1 MNTAPDATAPAAT
14 PDRQETAVL
23 LAGREPDQLR
33 EYVAP
38 LCDRPAVS
46 VEAVEDQSAAID
58 RLEAGGLDCLVAAY
72 DPSGGEGM
80 ELLDYLR
87 EDGAEIP
94 VILMPSTR
102 TTVIDS
108 RNFVVDVTTVVEPDE
123 SVGRGELADD
133 VLSTVEQHRASV
145 AARRRHQLESALRRV
160 ARDAA
165 DAEDEDEVARSV
177 AERLGASPAV
187 DAAWVAALDEDGVDV
202 QAAVDDGSE
211 DVPRE
216 LIGEAVRRAFA
227 VDGPEVASDGDSGLA
242 AVPVE
247 TPTGQRWAVTLA
259 ARSRYAFAEAETRVL
274 AELRNTLVRSLTA
287 VDTDR
292 TLSLSAGD
300 SEAFAELVEQLDVPV
315 LAYGE
320 GGWVHAASPAFGR
333 LLEREHGDLRS
344 EPVWDVLPEPRLES
358 FDDHWAAFDEGDAR
372 TRRIALGGRPR
383 QVVTTR
389 VVLDD
394 RPYNVAL
401 AVEPGADADTWLAE
415 VLAYEL
421 RHWMGVA
428 ETSDASDAVLS
439 SVADR
444 VEAAVASEVSASGSD
459 SDPHVT
465 PQPIGRVA
473 SGAWRHVLGDAG
485 DSEVHGGRTV
495 LADRTVLFRLFTHIF
510 RTLLTYGEA
519 SSVDVGV
526 HDAGFFVEDDGSG
539 VAHNDRAYADA
550 TTMTNA
556 QSGASIRVARR
567 LANRHG
573 WDLTVESNDR
583 GGTRFD
589 VRGVRAPDT

>member
-1 MNTAPDATAPAAT
+1 MG
-14 PDRQETAVL
+14 VL
-23 LAGREPDQLR
+23 LAGRDPEKLRQYVEPL
-33 EYVAP
+33 
-38 LCDRPAVS
+38 LDRPEVT
-46 VEAVEDQSAAID
+46 VEAVENQSAAIE
-58 RLEAGGLDCLVAAY
+58 RLEDGGLDCLVAAY

-87 EDGAEIP
+87 EAGGDLP

-108 RNFVVDVTTVVEPDE
+108 RNFVVDVTSVVEPGE
-123 SVGRGELADD
+123 SVGRGDLADD
-133 VLSTVEQHRASV
+133 VVSTVEQQRASV

-165 DAEDEDEVARSV
+165 AADDEDAVARSV
-177 AERLGASPAV
+177 AERLGESAAV
-187 DAAWVAALDEDGVDV
+187 DAAWVAALNEDGVDV

-216 LIGEAVRRAFA
+216 LVGTAVRKAFA
-227 VDGPEVASDGDSGLA
+227 VDGPEVATDGDSALA

-247 TPTGQRWAVTLA
+247 TPAGERWAVTLA
-259 ARSRYAFAEAETRVL
+259 AQSRYAFSEAETRVL
-274 AELRNTLVRSLTA
+274 AELRNTLLRSLTA
-287 VDTDR
+287 VDGDR
-292 TLSLSAGD
+292 TLSLSGSD
-300 SEAFAELVEQLDVPV
+300 PDAFADLVERLDVPV
-315 LAYGE
+315 VAYGE
-320 GGWVHAASPAFGR
+320 GGWIHAASPAFGS
-333 LLEREHGDLRS
+333 LLDREPADIRG
-344 EPVWDVLPEPRLES
+344 EPVWDVLPEPRLAS

-372 TRRIALGGRPR
+372 TERLPLGGQPR
-383 QVVTTR
+383 QLVTTR
-389 VVLDD
+389 VEVTE
-394 RPYNVAL
+394 RPFNVAL
-401 AVEPGADADTWLAE
+401 AVDPDADADTWLAE

-428 ETSDASDAVLS
+428 DDSPSSDAVLD

-444 VEAAVASEVSASGSD
+444 VESALASEVTASGSD
-459 SDPHVT
+459 AAPHVT
-465 PQPIGRVA
+465 PQPIGRIA
-473 SGAWRHVLGDAG
+473 SEAWRHVLGDAG

-519 SSVDVGV
+519 SAVDVGV

-567 LANRHG
+567 LAKRHG
-573 WDLTVESNDR
+573 WDLTVESNDD
-583 GGTRFD
+583 GGTRF
-589 VRGVRAPDT
+589 VVLGVRAPDS